1 MNQKYTQADRSPLI
15 DNDNNLYIPPY
26 DTRLNKRLFEGELA
40 GGTEACSWRRGMWHC
55 SKI

>member
-40 GGTEACSWRRGMWHC
+40 GGTEACSWRRGHVA
-55 SKI
+55 